1 MVDSP
6 LTDAERRYLDDL
18 RKLPSSIPSRILG
31 WTIELVPSIGLFT
44 FGLLSDRRLFLIL
57 GFVSLL
63 YFAVW
68 RMYAQLRGF
77 RLIQGIYEKRLAQG
91 SPDA

>member
-1 MVDSP
+1 MDNIP
-6 LTDAERRYLDDL
+6 LTDSENRYLEDL
-18 RKLPSSIPSRILG
+18 RKLPSSIRSRILG
-31 WTIELVPSIGLFT
+31 WTFELVPSIGLFT
-44 FGLLSDRRLFLIL
+44 FGLLSNRRVFLIL

-77 RLIQGIYEKRLAQG
+77 RLIQGIYEKRLAQDT
-91 SPDA
+91 SDA